1 MKYSIQTHD
10 ESLTRREIK
19 RNRPLVFFL
28 APIKSLI
35 HSLGRQLTHNFPN
48 LNILSLTS
56 DTFIQSLDKQLNQA
70 DIVVL
75 TPEKLD
81 FMVRRWIDRQH
92 IFKRVQLLILDEIH
106 LIDCSER
113 GRRLESAVGRLRLI
127 KESISQAEALHN
139 KMIGK

>member
-1 MKYSIQTHD
+1 MED
-10 ESLTRREIK
+10 ETKREFK
-19 RNRPLVFFL
+19 SKRPLVFFL

-35 HSLGRQLTHNFPN
+35 HSLSHQLTDYFPN

-56 DTFIQSLDKQLNQA
+56 DTFIQSLDKQLNMA

-81 FMVRRWIDRQH
+81 FMVRRWVERQH

-127 KESISQAEALHN
+127 KESISSAELFHQ
-139 KMIGK
+139 KVVFG